1 MSLTSMSLTLRDVFQ
16 ALDYGTPRGG
26 GGVTFPHV
34 STDTRTLQPGD
45 LFVALT
51 GPATD
56 GHQFIPHALR
66 AGAGG
71 LVVSQP
77 VVASLDTPVLRVPD
91 TEVAYGLLARHWRD
105 RFDIPVIGVTGSV
118 GKTTVKEMLAAALSP
133 LGPIL
138 KTAASQNNETG
149 VPKALLQLTPDHRAA
164 VIEMGMRGSGQIAY
178 LCGIARPT
186 LGVITVIAD
195 NHLEMLGSWDAI
207 ADAKGEL
214 LESLPAE
221 GLAVLNA
228 DDPYLPRLRAKTAAR
243 IVTYGTA
250 PTPGPSPASGRG
262 ESDKDANAGGSCSL
276 PSVPPLP
283 LAGEGPGVG
292 GSWTAENIASADDG
306 WRFTVRGVSVE
317 IASLSRHDIGNA
329 LAALAVAD
337 ALGVPLADAAHAL
350 RGYIPPPMRMEIV
363 KTNSGVTILNDAYNA
378 APASVKSA
386 LETLSAYPGGRKIAF
401 LGDMRELGARAD
413 EAHRELGEVIAE
425 LGGLDALYTVG
436 GLAAQIPNAAQRF
449 ADSDEAA
456 RFAREALAPQP
467 GNVILVKAS
476 RAVALEKV
484 VAALAGEPT
493 PLLRDKS
500 LRTAPPEAGGEGVS
514 EKAGVPTSSSSR
526 SGRTPVNEVNKEVG
540 FPSSEAEP

>member
-1 MSLTSMSLTLRDVFQ
+1 MSLTLRDVFQ

-66 AGAGG
+66 AGAGA

-105 RFDIPVIGVTGSV
+105 RFDVPVIGVTGSV
-118 GKTTVKEMLAAALSP
+118 GKTTLKEMLAGALSP

-149 VPKALLQLTPDHRAA
+149 VPKALLGLTPDHRAA
-164 VIEMGMRGSGQIAY
+164 VVEMGMRGSGQIAY

-186 LGVITVIAD
+186 VGVLTVIAD
-195 NHLEMLGSWDAI
+195 NHLELLGSQDAI

-214 LESLPAE
+214 LEALTAD

-228 DDPYLPRLRAKTAAR
+228 DDPYLVRLRAKTAAR
-243 IVTYGTA
+243 VMTYGHSH
-250 PTPGPSPASGRG
+250 G
-262 ESDKDANAGGSCSL
+262 SDFQAEAVRQTL
-276 PSVPPLP
+276 
-283 LAGEGPGVG
+283 EGWQFIVHGVHVHV
-292 GSWTAENIASADDG
+292 T
-306 WRFTVRGVSVE
+306 
-317 IASLSRHDIGNA
+317 SLSRHDIGNA

-337 ALGVPLADAAHAL
+337 ALGVPLPDAAHAL
-350 RGYIPPPMRMEIV
+350 QAYTPPPMRMEIV
-363 KTNSGVTILNDAYNA
+363 KTNSGITVLNDAYNA

-386 LETLSAYPGGRKIAF
+386 LQTLAAYPGGRKIAF

-413 EAHRELGEVIAE
+413 EAHRELGGVIAE

-436 GLAAQIPNAAQRF
+436 GLAAQIPNAVQRF

-456 RFAREALAPQP
+456 RFAREALSPQP
-467 GNVILVKAS
+467 GDVVLVKAS

-484 VAALAGEPT
+484 AAALAGEPT

-500 LRTAPPEAGGEGVS
+500 LRTAPPAPARRASAAGTTGGEGVS

-540 FPSSEAEP
+540 SPSSEAEP

>member
-1 MSLTSMSLTLRDVFQ
+1 MPLTLREVFQ
-16 ALDYGTPRGG
+16 ALDYGTPAGG
-26 GGVTFPHV
+26 GGITFPHV

-71 LVVSQP
+71 LVVSQQ

-105 RFDIPVIGVTGSV
+105 RFAILVVGVTGSV
-118 GKTTVKEMLAAALSP
+118 GKTTLKEMLACTLSP
-133 LGPIL
+133 LGPVL

-149 VPKALLQLTPDHRAA
+149 VPKALLQLTPEHKTA

-186 LGVITVIAD
+186 VGVLTVIAD
-195 NHLEMLGSWDAI
+195 NHLELLGSRDAI

-214 LESLPAE
+214 MAALPAD
-221 GLAVLNA
+221 GLAVLNE
-228 DDPYLPRLRAKTAAR
+228 DDPYRSRLQAKTKAR
-243 IVTYGTA
+243 VVTYGEA
-250 PTPGPSPASGRG
+250 GDYRA
-262 ESDKDANAGGSCSL
+262 ESITSL
-276 PSVPPLP
+276 
-283 LAGEGPGVG
+283 E
-292 GSWTAENIASADDG
+292 DG
-306 WRFTVRGVSVE
+306 WRFLVRGVPVQ

-337 ALGVPLADAAHAL
+337 ALGVPLAEAAHAL
-350 RGYIPPPMRMEIV
+350 RLYVPPPMRMEIV

-386 LETLSAYPGGRKIAF
+386 LETLAAYPGVRKIAF

-413 EAHRELGEVIAE
+413 EAHRELGTVIAD

-449 ADSDEAA
+449 PDSEAAA
-456 RFAREALAPQP
+456 RFAREALTLEP
-467 GNVILVKAS
+467 GAVVLVKAS
-476 RAVALEKV
+476 RAVAMEKV
-484 VAALAGEPT
+484 VAAL
-493 PLLRDKS
+493 
-500 LRTAPPEAGGEGVS
+500 V
-514 EKAGVPTSSSSR
+514 
-526 SGRTPVNEVNKEVG
+526 
-540 FPSSEAEP
+540 PSSEGTPP

>member
-1 MSLTSMSLTLRDVFQ
+1 MPLTLRDVFQ
-16 ALDYGTPRGG
+16 ALDYGTPAGG
-26 GGVTFPHV
+26 GSVTFPHV
-34 STDTRTLQPGD
+34 STDTRTLGPGD

-56 GHQFIPHALR
+56 GHQFIPQALR

-91 TEVAYGLLARHWRD
+91 TEVAYGLLARFWRD
-105 RFDIPVIGVTGSV
+105 RFSIPVVGVTGSV
-118 GKTTVKEMLAAALSP
+118 GKTTLKEMLAAALSP
-133 LGPIL
+133 LGPVL

-149 VPKALLQLTPDHRAA
+149 VPKTLLQLTPDHKAA

-186 LGVITVIAD
+186 VGVVTVIAD
-195 NHLEMLGSWDAI
+195 NHLELLGSRDAI

-221 GLAVLNA
+221 GVAVLNE
-228 DDPYLPRLRAKTAAR
+228 DDPYLSRLRPKTKAR
-243 IVTYGTA
+243 VVTYRTA
-250 PTPGPSPASGRG
+250 PTPGSSPGT
-262 ESDKDANAGGSCSL
+262 
-276 PSVPPLP
+276 
-283 LAGEGPGVG
+283 GEGPGVG
-292 GSWTAENIASADDG
+292 ASWLAESITSGEDG

-337 ALGVPLADAAHAL
+337 ALGVPLPDAAMAL
-350 RGYIPPPMRMEIV
+350 RGYVPPPMRMQVI
-363 KTNSGVTILNDAYNA
+363 KMPQGVTILNDAYNA

-386 LETLSAYPGGRKIAF
+386 LETLAAHPGTRKIAF

-413 EAHRELGEVIAE
+413 QAHRELGGVIAG

-436 GLAAQIPNAAQRF
+436 GLAALIPDATQRF
-449 ADSDEAA
+449 ADSEDAA
-456 RFAREALAPQP
+456 QFAREALSSQP
-467 GNVILVKAS
+467 GDVILVKAS

-484 VAALAGEPT
+484 VAALAPLAPNSGGAGLGEAPLT
-493 PLLRDKS
+493 SLLAPPLLG
-500 LRTAPPEAGGEGVS
+500 AGGD
-514 EKAGVPTSSSSR
+514 T
-526 SGRTPVNEVNKEVG
+526 
-540 FPSSEAEP
+540 